1 MGSVVVDSGVIIAL
15 VDADDAH
22 HFWSVQQMQEIVTAR
37 HAIVISALTV
47 AEVLVRPAQAG
58 AADVV
63 RADLMS
69 LRPRVIDVDEHLA
82 ARAAHVRATQT
93 GLRLPDAIIVATAL
107 FAECEYL
114 VTTDQRMAHAA
125 QGISVRVSPA

>member
-1 MGSVVVDSGVIIAL
+1 MGSVAVDSGVIIAL
-15 VDADDAH
+15 FDSSDVH
-22 HFWSVQQMQEIVTAR
+22 HVWSMEQIQQIVTAR

-58 AADVV
+58 VADAV

-69 LRPRVIDVDEHLA
+69 LRPRVIDVDADLA
-82 ARAAHVRATQT
+82 ASAARMRGSRT

-107 FAECEYL
+107 WAQCDYL
-114 VTTDQRMAHAA
+114 VTTDQRMAVAA
-125 QGISVRVSPA
+125 DGIPVRVSPA

>member
-1 MGSVVVDSGVIIAL
+1 MGSVAVDSGVIIAL
-15 VDADDAH
+15 FDSSDVH
-22 HFWSVQQMQEIVTAR
+22 HGWSVEQIQQIVTAR

-69 LRPRVIDVDEHLA
+69 LRPRIVDVDADLA
-82 ARAAHVRATQT
+82 ARAAELRASRTA
-93 GLRLPDAIIVATAL
+93 LRLPDAIIVATAL
-107 FAECEYL
+107 LAQCDYL
-114 VTTDQRMAHAA
+114 VTTDQRMAVATD
-125 QGISVRVSPA
+125 GIPVRVSRA